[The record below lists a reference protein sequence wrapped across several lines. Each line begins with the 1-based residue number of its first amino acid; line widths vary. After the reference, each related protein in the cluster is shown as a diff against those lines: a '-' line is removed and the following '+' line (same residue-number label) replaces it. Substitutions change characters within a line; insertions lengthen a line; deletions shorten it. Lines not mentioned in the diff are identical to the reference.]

1 MHQKK
6 EDGMG
11 DHVFRSKFTIE
22 EIDDNFKN
30 INLFCGLKESLEK
43 VLAYEKSKP
52 KTDISAKKTGNTI
65 PVKGSGSEIP
75 SLQ

>member
-1 MHQKK
+1 
-6 EDGMG
+6 MG

-30 INLFCGLKESLEK
+30 INLFCGLKESLE
-43 VLAYEKSKP
+43 
-52 KTDISAKKTGNTI
+52 SAKKTGNTI
-65 PVKGSGSEIP
+65 PAKGSGSEIP